1 MKLSVYMYFFPAQ
14 FIFYVAFAVS
24 LKTKKLFNNL

>member
-1 MKLSVYMYFFPAQ
+1 MKLSIYVFFPAQ

-24 LKTKKLFNNL
+24 LKTKKLFNNI